1 MMRSHSLR
9 HLTATTTTISS
20 PSWLPKFRSSSGSAL
35 ASLSFAQN
43 PQENQQQQQKQQT
56 QQKIYC
62 DSSNDDKKSDSNRAS
77 SYFPKRGQELEL
89 VCESLAYKGKGVCKV
104 ADTGFVV
111 LCDRV
116 LPGEKFIGRVTRKKG
131 SYAEMTKLKTL
142 SPHWDSVDAPCEY
155 ASYCGGCKT
164 QNLSYEAQLR
174 AKEGQVRDL
183 VVHVGKFSDKDP
195 EFAGIMKPIVPCD
208 IQFHYRNKMEFSFG
222 PKRWFPKESLPKR
235 GDHIENYALG
245 LHAPGFFDKVLN
257 IDKCLLQSEPANL
270 VLAAVQDYWRDPQL
284 GLSPY
289 DVHSH
294 SGFLKHLMLRTG
306 SDVKTG
312 LPELMVNFV
321 TSSYKPELLRPLVEK
336 ISSVPEVVSGE
347 HYE

>member
-1 MMRSHSLR
+1 MRCNAGVIHSQTQVCTSLMLNSTFISCNAGHQTRHYISLSKTRQPFSIGLAHLMLFFQLLNQPPQNCLTPKLPSIPNAVITLIGYGHSFLFPLPLQPKRKHEREHMMRSHSLR

-131 SYAEMTKLKTL
+131 SYAEV
-142 SPHWDSVDAPCEY
+142 SRFIAFI
-155 ASYCGGCKT
+155 A
-164 QNLSYEAQLR
+164 
-174 AKEGQVRDL
+174 
-183 VVHVGKFSDKDP
+183 
-195 EFAGIMKPIVPCD
+195 
-208 IQFHYRNKMEFSFG
+208 
-222 PKRWFPKESLPKR
+222 
-235 GDHIENYALG
+235 
-245 LHAPGFFDKVLN
+245 
-257 IDKCLLQSEPANL
+257 
-270 VLAAVQDYWRDPQL
+270 
-284 GLSPY
+284 
-289 DVHSH
+289 
-294 SGFLKHLMLRTG
+294 
-306 SDVKTG
+306 
-312 LPELMVNFV
+312 
-321 TSSYKPELLRPLVEK
+321 RPLLFF
-336 ISSVPEVVSGE
+336 VV
-347 HYE
+347 